1 MGEGQLCRVSRLI
14 YTYIKTEKSNP
25 LIQNIFQEEQVPKE
39 SRTDEFNWQNLRD
52 KLRYASYES
61 ER

>member
-1 MGEGQLCRVSRLI
+1 MPVSSLI

-39 SRTDEFNWQNLRD
+39 CRTDQFIWQNLRD
-52 KLRYASYES
+52 NLRYASYES

>member
-1 MGEGQLCRVSRLI
+1 MCWVSCPI
-14 YTYIKTEKSNP
+14 YTCDAIQYQANNP

-39 SRTDEFNWQNLRD
+39 SRTEQFIWQNLRD